1 MINAKRRNMKKQ
13 PSMKKQKILKIKR
26 KNFTQTLIE
35 KCINIPTRQD
45 SFINILKHSAVK
57 TIKASAKI
65 L

>member
-1 MINAKRRNMKKQ
+1 MINAKTRKNKQ
-13 PSMKKQKILKIKR
+13 PNIKKQKILKIKR
-26 KNFTQTLIE
+26 KNFTQTLIK
-35 KCINIPTRQD
+35 KCMNIPIRQE

>member
-1 MINAKRRNMKKQ
+1 
-13 PSMKKQKILKIKR
+13 MKKQKILKIKR

-35 KCINIPTRQD
+35 KCINIPIRQD